1 MRPRSVRILRWMVTG
16 RLTGLELFVPG
27 RWPLRLLLLR
37 VLLVEELLEEGRRE
51 RGEQKEC
58 DHDAE

>member
-1 MRPRSVRILRWMVTG
+1 MVTG